1 MDWKKI
7 TLNLFGVKFFL
18 KIILLALNIKKSRDT
33 QYFKAKKEKRKKMQ
47 PLLVIWHNNFINKG

>member
-18 KIILLALNIKKSRDT
+18 KIILLALNIKK
-33 QYFKAKKEKRKKMQ
+33 KAEIFSILKWNKEKEKNAAFVGHMA
-47 PLLVIWHNNFINKG
+47 

>member
-18 KIILLALNIKKSRDT
+18 KIILLALNIKKKQR
-33 QYFKAKKEKRKKMQ
+33 YFKVKQRKEKNAAFVGHMA
-47 PLLVIWHNNFINKG
+47 